1 MKFLRILTP
10 ALLLLLVVGCGKAP
24 ENEAKADGENEPQ
37 KVESARAVPVVVQ
50 QVRPSRFTVT
60 LSPGG
65 STEAWREVDM
75 AAQVGGTVLRVPHEI
90 GDIVEKGDLLVE
102 IDKRLYSAGVQQAKA
117 GLLAAEGAHYQAQ
130 RNLERSRSLKENDRI
145 SDVEFEAV
153 KLGALQ
159 AESGMLA
166 ARAALDLA
174 SKSLEDCEIRAPF
187 KGRVA
192 MLIPEVGEQV
202 APGMPMA
209 AVVDLSS
216 VLIRTSISERDAVRI
231 QKGMP
236 VDIFIPALQD
246 MRFEGEVH
254 SLGVRSDMRTRSFPL
269 EILVPNVDGILLSG
283 MSARSSIRL
292 EDRAGAIVIPAGA
305 VVEQYGEPIV
315 FTMQEGVARRK
326 NIRLG
331 MREGDRVEVLEG
343 LGAGEELIVQGQWS
357 VNDGT
362 AVENVGDAG
371 MDQE

>member
-1 MKFLRILTP
+1 MKILQILTP
-10 ALLLLLVVGCGKAP
+10 VLLLILAVGCGKAP
-24 ENEAKADGENEPQ
+24 ESEAGGESAAQE
-37 KVESARAVPVVVQ
+37 VEAARAVPVVVQ

-75 AAQVGGTVLRVPHEI
+75 AAQVGGTVLRVPHEM
-90 GDIVEKGDLLVE
+90 GDIVKKGDLLIE
-102 IDKRLYSAGVQQAKA
+102 IDSRLYSAGVQQAKA
-117 GLLAAEGAHYQAQ
+117 GLLAAEGTHKQAQ
-130 RNLERSRSLKENDRI
+130 RNLERSRSLKENERI

-174 SKSLEDCEIRAPF
+174 SKSLEDCEIRSPF
-187 KGRVA
+187 NGRVA

-202 APGMPMA
+202 APGMPLA

-231 QKGMP
+231 NKGMP
-236 VDIFIPALQD
+236 VDVFIPALQD
-246 MRFEGEVH
+246 LRFEGEVH
-254 SLGVRSDMRTRSFPL
+254 SLGVRSDMMTRSFPL
-269 EILVPNVDGILLSG
+269 EIRVPNADGKLLSG

-292 EDRAGAIVIPAGA
+292 EDRSGAIVIPAGA

-315 FTMQEGVARRK
+315 FTMQEGVARRQ
-326 NIRLG
+326 NISLG

-343 LGAGEELIVQGQWS
+343 LEAGEDLIVQGQWS
-357 VNDGT
+357 VKDGT
-362 AVENVGDAG
+362 AVENVGDVD

>member
-1 MKFLRILTP
+1 MKILQVLTP
-10 ALLLLLVVGCGKAP
+10 ALLLILAVGCGKAP
-24 ENEAKADGENEPQ
+24 EGEAGADS
-37 KVESARAVPVVVQ
+37 ESAAQEVAAVRAVPVVVQ

-75 AAQVGGTVLRVPHEI
+75 AAQVAGTVLRVPYEM
-90 GDIVEKGDLLVE
+90 GDIVMKGDLLVE

-117 GLLAAEGAHYQAQ
+117 GLLAAEGAHRQAQ
-130 RNLERSRSLKENDRI
+130 RNLERSRSLKDNDRI

-153 KLGALQ
+153 ELGALQ

-174 SKSLEDCEIRAPF
+174 SKSLEDCEIRSPF
-187 KGRVA
+187 NGRVA

-209 AVVDLSS
+209 AVLDLSS

-231 QKGMP
+231 KKGMP
-236 VDIFIPALQD
+236 VDVFIPALQD
-246 MRFEGEVH
+246 LRFEGEVH
-254 SLGVRSDMRTRSFPL
+254 SLGVRSDMMTRSFPL
-269 EILVPNVDGILLSG
+269 EIRVPNADGKLLSG

-292 EDRAGAIVIPAGA
+292 EERSGAIVIPAGA

-315 FTMQEGVARRK
+315 FTMQEGVAQRQ

-331 MREGDRVEVLEG
+331 LREGDRVEVLEG
-343 LGAGEELIVQGQWS
+343 LAAGEELIVQGQWS
-357 VNDGT
+357 VKDGT
-362 AVENVGDAG
+362 AVENVGDAD

>member
-216 VLIRTSISERDAVRI
+216 VLIRASISERDAVRI

>member
-1 MKFLRILTP
+1 MKILRILSP
-10 ALLLLLVVGCGKAP
+10 ALLLILAAGCGKAP
-24 ENEAKADGENEPQ
+24 EGEAKPEGENTAQEM
-37 KVESARAVPVVVQ
+37 EAARAVPVRIQ
-50 QVRPSRFTVT
+50 QVRPNRFTVT

-65 STEAWREVDM
+65 STEAWREVDI
-75 AAQVGGTVLRVPHEI
+75 AAQVGGTVLRLPFEM
-90 GDIVEKGDLLVE
+90 GDMVEKGDLLVE

-117 GLLAAEGAHYQAQ
+117 GLLAAEGTHDQAQ
-130 RNLERSRSLKENDRI
+130 RNLKRSRSLKDNDRI

-187 KGRVA
+187 TGRVA

-202 APGMPMA
+202 APGMPMV
-209 AVVDLSS
+209 AVIDLSS

-246 MRFEGEVH
+246 LRFEGEVH
-254 SLGVRSDMRTRSFPL
+254 SLGVRSDMMTRSFPL
-269 EILVPNVDGILLSG
+269 EIRVPNTEGRLLSG

-292 EDRAGAIVIPAGA
+292 EDRTGAIVIPAGA

-315 FTMQEGVARRK
+315 FTVQEGVAQRK

-331 MREGDRVEVLEG
+331 MREGNRVEVLEG
-343 LGAGEELIVQGQWS
+343 LVAGDELIVQGQWS
-357 VNDGT
+357 VKDGT
-362 AVENVGDAG
+362 VVENVGDAD